1 MSTPSPSPQPSAPAG
16 QIRVLVVDDSAF
28 MRQAISRLLSS
39 DPGIKVVDIAR
50 DGLEGLAKAK
60 SLQPDV
66 VTMDIEMPNLDGLAA
81 LTRIRQEMQSP
92 PAVVMCSSLT
102 KSGSQA
108 TLKALR
114 LGAADFIAK
123 EHSQCAAN
131 VDDMG
136 DELIA
141 KVKAVAGC
149 ASRVLASTAWKPASQ
164 STGRLSRTHRF
175 APGDFELV
183 VVGSSTGGPP
193 VLETL
198 IEALPAG
205 FSCPIIIAQHMPALF
220 TKSLAERLHDMAA
233 VRVVH
238 GEDGAPVGPGVVYVA
253 PGGKQTRVR
262 RNGGRL
268 TLEVN
273 DEPGGLLYKPCVN
286 ELFSSAARLTGS
298 RTLGIIC
305 TGMGDDGLL
314 GSRDLKGRGGTLLAQ
329 DMASCVVYGMPR
341 AVNMAGLCDAN
352 LPPNDLADLLVSAG
366 AAARRVA

>member
-1 MSTPSPSPQPSAPAG
+1 MSTASPSPQPSSTAG

-50 DGLEGLAKAK
+50 DGLDGVNKAK

-66 VTMDIEMPNLDGLAA
+66 VTMDIEMPNLDGLSA
-81 LTRIRQEMQSP
+81 LSRIRQEMQRP
-92 PAVVMCSSLT
+92 PAVLMCSSLT
-102 KSGSQA
+102 KAGSQA

-123 EHSQCAAN
+123 EHSQYSAN

-141 KVKAVAGC
+141 KVKAIAGGGARVM
-149 ASRVLASTAWKPASQ
+149 ASSGWKPASQ
-164 STGRLSRTHRF
+164 ASGRFSRTHRF
-175 APGDFELV
+175 TPGDFELV
-183 VVGSSTGGPP
+183 VIGSSTGGPP

-198 IEALPAG
+198 VEALPAG
-205 FSCPIIIAQHMPALF
+205 FACPVIIAQHMPALF
-220 TKSLAERLHDMAA
+220 TKSLAERLHDLAA
-233 VRVVH
+233 VKVVH
-238 GEDGAPVGPGVVYVA
+238 GEDGAPIGPGVVYIA
-253 PGGKQTRVR
+253 PGGRQTRVR
-262 RNGGRL
+262 RNGGRM

-273 DEPGGLLYKPCVN
+273 DEPANLLYKPCVN

-298 RTLGIIC
+298 RTLGIMC

-314 GSRDLKGRGGTLLAQ
+314 GSRDLKAKGGTLLAQ

-352 LPPNDLADLLVSAG
+352 LPPDDLADLLVSVG
-366 AAARRVA
+366 AAARRAA